1 MRGSTG
7 VSTGVR
13 TTPSRMK
20 KHKTVDYLRITGWK
34 STKLPMSDH
43 HRTAIARRHL
53 YDVSLAG
60 RWLPVLVTF
69 CVRSSLLSSLFL
81 SLETPNNVQPVA

>member
-7 VSTGVR
+7 VSTGGPDQ
-13 TTPSRMK
+13 PSRME
-20 KHKTVDYLRITGWK
+20 KHKAVDYLRIIGWK
-34 STKLPMSDH
+34 STKLP
-43 HRTAIARRHL
+43 IGPLARRNL

-69 CVRSSLLSSLFL
+69 CVRARL
-81 SLETPNNVQPVA
+81 VQ